1 MRIYLEELVDQ
12 CHSRYHL
19 RLLFP
24 DTPFILHFDCG
35 SDVYGIIFSSKKCAV
50 IDDLSGEA
58 HFVIEGMKETVV
70 SLLTGEERLSQL
82 IEDGVL
88 EVRGGYRPL
97 LFVESVLW
105 LTRSREIE
113 PVEV

>member
-19 RLLFP
+19 RLLLP
-24 DTPFILHFDCG
+24 DSPFILHFRCENN
-35 SDVYGIIFSSKKCAV
+35 VYGISISSSGCV
-50 IDDLSGEA
+50 VLDDLLEES
-58 HFVIEGMKETVV
+58 HFVIEGEKRNIIP
-70 SLLTGEERLSQL
+70 LLAGEERLSQL
-82 IEDGVL
+82 IEKGNL

-105 LTRSREIE
+105 LTRSRRKE
-113 PVEV
+113 PVHV

>member
-24 DTPFILHFDCG
+24 DSPFILHFHCG
-35 SDVYGIIFSSKKCAV
+35 NDIYGISISSSGCV
-50 IDDLSGEA
+50 VLDDVFGES
-58 HFVIEGMKETVV
+58 HFVIEGEKVGMVD
-70 SLLTGEERLSQL
+70 LLTGEERLSQL
-82 IEDGVL
+82 IESGTL

-105 LTRSREIE
+105 LTRSRAKET
-113 PVEV
+113 VQV